1 MPDTLMPAAGPGQR
15 HALALELRA
24 DMHASGL
31 GGYAQL
37 RDVQVRDA
45 SQTPDGSWIFEGHA
59 AVFNTT
65 TTLFEFTDSLGTVTV
80 TEDIAP
86 GAFATALGQPD
97 LLCHLNNGHDMTL
110 VMASTDVNGIGGLRV
125 TQDAHGLPYT
135 AKVDPAVSYINDA
148 GILLRSGVIRGASFK
163 FTVAP
168 HGEKVTI
175 TGDPEG
181 DVTYHYTIEDIDHLY
196 DVCVCAQGAYR
207 QATSGI
213 RSRVLHGHTS
223 PTGGVDGGRARRPEA
238 TDVAGRGVSTVPEG
252 GRSSQSDADYAAHAR
267 SLVDLAHSTQKR
279 SV

>member
-125 TQDAHGLPYT
+125 TQDAT
-135 AKVDPAVSYINDA
+135 ACPTPP
-148 GILLRSGVIRGASFK
+148 RSTPPS
-163 FTVAP
+163 
-168 HGEKVTI
+168 
-175 TGDPEG
+175 
-181 DVTYHYTIEDIDHLY
+181 
-196 DVCVCAQGAYR
+196 
-207 QATSGI
+207 ATSTTPASCSDRASSAAPASSSPSPRTAR
-213 RSRVLHGHTS
+213 RSPSPATPKATS
-223 PTGGVDGGRARRPEA
+223 PTTTRSRTSITCTTSASAPRAHTGRRPAASEA
-238 TDVAGRGVSTVPEG
+238 ASSMVTPAPPVGWMVAAHVDRKPRTWPAEACRPSEEEG
-252 GRSSQSDADYAAHAR
+252 GS
-267 SLVDLAHSTQKR
+267 
-279 SV
+279 